1 MCNTITRNI
10 WVWRIQRNIWLSAS
24 RLPGVENFVA
34 DKESRL
40 KHDNTE
46 WKLNPK
52 LFDKLGQIWPKPEI
66 DLFPSRLILH
76 ILP

>member
-10 WVWRIQRNIWLSAS
+10 WEWRIQRNIWLSAS
-24 RLPGVENFVA
+24 RLPGVENFLA

-52 LFDKLGQIWPKPEI
+52 RFDKLGQIWPKPEI